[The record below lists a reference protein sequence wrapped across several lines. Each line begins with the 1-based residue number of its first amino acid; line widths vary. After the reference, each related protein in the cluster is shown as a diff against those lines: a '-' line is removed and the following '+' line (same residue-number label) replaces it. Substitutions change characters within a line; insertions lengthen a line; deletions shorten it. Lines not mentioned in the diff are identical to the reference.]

1 MIKKLVQKDQNQKN
15 GEIGEIGE
23 TLGRQHGRGKKKE
36 VKSFC

>member
-23 TLGRQHGRGKKKE
+23 ISGRQHGRETKG
-36 VKSFC
+36 V